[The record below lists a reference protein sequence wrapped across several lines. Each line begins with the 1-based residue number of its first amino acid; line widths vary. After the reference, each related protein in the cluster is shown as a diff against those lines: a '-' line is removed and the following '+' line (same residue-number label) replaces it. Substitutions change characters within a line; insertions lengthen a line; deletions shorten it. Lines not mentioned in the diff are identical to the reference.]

1 MEMVVLKKR
10 SVYLMLFWE
19 FFKFGCFTFGGGMS
33 IVSQM
38 QNVFVNKKKLL
49 TEEELLD
56 ITSVARSLPGA
67 MVANSA
73 MMFGYRTGGV
83 AGGII
88 CTFAM
93 TLMPLVILGTVTFF
107 YTEFRDSEWIISA
120 MNGIRAAVVP
130 IIISAA
136 VGMVRGA
143 FKYLPCIG
151 VCVLSFAL
159 FVIFDLSCIYLVII
173 GALFGLVICEANERR
188 GDRGK

>member
-1 MEMVVLKKR
+1 
-10 SVYLMLFWE
+10 MLFLE

-38 QNVFVNKKKLL
+38 QNVFVEKKKML

-73 MMFGYRTGGV
+73 MMFGYRTAGVLGGV
-83 AGGII
+83 I

-93 TLMPLVILGTVTFF
+93 TLMPLAILGAITFF
-107 YTEFRDSEWIISA
+107 YTQFRDNIWISA
-120 MNGIRAAVVP
+120 AMGGIRAAVVP

-151 VCVLSFAL
+151 VCALSFAL

-173 GALFGLVICEANERR
+173 GAVLGLLICEVNERR
-188 GDRGK
+188 GGKK